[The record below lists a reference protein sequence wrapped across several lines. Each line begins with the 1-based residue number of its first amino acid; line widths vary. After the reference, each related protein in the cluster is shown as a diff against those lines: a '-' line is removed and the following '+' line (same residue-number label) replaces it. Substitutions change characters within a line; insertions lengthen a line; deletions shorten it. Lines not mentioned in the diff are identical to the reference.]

1 MAIYAYWCQLCGEV
15 NSQRR
20 DDWIVC
26 PSCGR
31 KAPRWWQWN
40 NASVLMDHYNPAF
53 GQVISSR
60 KQASELAK
68 KASDDQSARL
78 GMTVDYQLTDIHDHE
93 AAGISREESAEYAGR
108 SKDAL

>member
-1 MAIYAYWCQLCGEV
+1 MAFYAYLCRTCGEFD
-15 NSQRR
+15 SQRR
-20 DDWIVC
+20 GDSLPC
-26 PSCGR
+26 PDCGNVAKR
-31 KAPRWWQWN
+31 RFSWR
-40 NASVLMDHYNPAF
+40 NASVLHDHYNPAF